1 CPINKHGRE
10 VDHSSWGKG
19 IRSSRSRDFAR
30 MENRWSCPANE
41 SGAWGR
47 CRLGRGSHFSEGG
60 SLENRRRY
68 SRSVS
73 GRTATGAG
81 KGRGKRQSG
90 SERVASGSLWQ
101 HRGRHGRHYNVKTAK
116 SKHF

>member
-1 CPINKHGRE
+1 MRHGRA

-41 SGAWGR
+41 PGASGR
-47 CRLGRGSHFSEGG
+47 CRLGRGSHFGEGG
-60 SLENRRRY
+60 SLENRRRH

-90 SERVASGSLWQ
+90 SDRSEEHTSELQSLTNLVC
-101 HRGRHGRHYNVKTAK
+101 RLLLEKK
-116 SKHF
+116 K